1 MQQDKSWSDYVARLS
16 VRQVVLVLATAVGV
30 LTTAALGQWQLSRA
44 AQKEALF
51 AQLQSQAAQPT
62 LTGADLLQTDSQ
74 LQPLIGRRVQLS
86 GRWLAEHTVFL
97 DNRPMQGRTG
107 FYVLTPLQISGSEL
121 VVVVQRGWVP
131 RNFEQR
137 SQLPDI
143 STPEGVVSVE
153 GRLVGPPSRLYDLGG
168 AETGSIRQNLDLKSF
183 GVELQSQIEL
193 QPQTLLFS
201 PLIRLMTQ
209 ISVQQTAE
217 MKVADLGHKVQEDG
231 LQRNWPVI
239 NSGVDKHYGYAFQ
252 WFALS
257 LLMVGLFLW
266 FQFFKPR
273 SHHE

>member
-1 MQQDKSWSDYVARLS
+1 MQQDKSWADYVAS
-16 VRQVVLVLATAVGV
+16 VSWRQGVLWIATSLGV

-51 AQLQSQAAQPT
+51 AQLQSQAAMPT
-62 LTGADLLQTDSQ
+62 LTGADLLQPDSQ

-121 VVVVQRGWVP
+121 VVMVQRGWVP

-143 STPEGVVSVE
+143 STPEGVVTLE

-183 GVELQSQIEL
+183 GAELLPHSRL

-201 PLIRLMTQ
+201 LPHRLMTQ
-209 ISVQQTAE
+209 VSVQQTSE
-217 MKVADLGHKVQEDG
+217 IKVLDLGHKFQEDG

-273 SHHE
+273 SYHE

>member
-1 MQQDKSWSDYVARLS
+1 M
-16 VRQVVLVLATAVGV
+16 RQVVLVLATVVGV

-51 AQLQSQAAQPT
+51 AKLQSQATQPT

-74 LQPLIGRRVQLS
+74 LQPLIGRRLQLS

-153 GRLVGPPSRLYDLGG
+153 GRLAGPPSRLYDLGG
-168 AETGSIRQNLDLKSF
+168 AESGSIRQNLDLASF
-183 GVELQSQIEL
+183 SEELQSQLKL
-193 QPQTLLFS
+193 QPQSTLFAN
-201 PLIRLMTQ
+201 PNRLMTQ
-209 ISVQQTAE
+209 VSVQQTADTSATNLE
-217 MKVADLGHKVQEDG
+217 HMVQEDG
-231 LQRNWPVI
+231 LLRNWPVI
-239 NSGVDKHYGYAFQ
+239 NKGVDKHYGYAFQ

-273 SHHE
+273 PHHE

>member
-1 MQQDKSWSDYVARLS
+1 M
-16 VRQVVLVLATAVGV
+16 RQVVLVLATAVGV

-62 LTGADLLQTDSQ
+62 LTGADFLQPDSQ

-137 SQLPDI
+137 SQLPDL

-168 AETGSIRQNLDLKSF
+168 AETGSIRQNIDLKSF
-183 GVELQSQIEL
+183 NVELQSQIKL
-193 QPQTLLFS
+193 QPQTLLS
-201 PLIRLMTQ
+201 APPNRLMTQ
-209 ISVQQTAE
+209 VSVQQTAE
-217 MKVADLGHKVQEDG
+217 MKVLDLGHNVQEDG

-257 LLMVGLFLW
+257 LLIVGLFLW

>member
-1 MQQDKSWSDYVARLS
+1 MQQDKSWADYVAS
-16 VRQVVLVLATAVGV
+16 VSWRQGVLWIATSLGV

-51 AQLQSQAAQPT
+51 AQLQSQAAMPT
-62 LTGADLLQTDSQ
+62 LTGADLLQPD

-121 VVVVQRGWVP
+121 VVMVQRGWVP
-131 RNFEQR
+131 RNFGQR

-143 STPEGVVSVE
+143 STPEGVVTLE

-168 AETGSIRQNLDLKSF
+168 AETGLIRQNLDLKSF
-183 GVELQSQIEL
+183 GVELQSQIKL
-193 QPQTLLFS
+193 QPQPLLYA
-201 PLIRLMTQ
+201 PPNRLMTQ
-209 ISVQQTAE
+209 VSVQQTAE
-217 MKVADLGHKVQEDG
+217 MKVLDLGHKFQEDG

-273 SHHE
+273 SYHE

>member
-1 MQQDKSWSDYVARLS
+1 MQQDKSWADYVAS
-16 VRQVVLVLATAVGV
+16 VSWRQGVLWIATSLGV

-62 LTGADLLQTDSQ
+62 LTGADLLQPDSQ
-74 LQPLIGRRVQLS
+74 LQPLIGRRVQVS

-143 STPEGVVSVE
+143 STPEGVVTLE

-183 GVELQSQIEL
+183 GVDSPFEPEKVM
-193 QPQTLLFS
+193 LL
-201 PLIRLMTQ
+201 PI
-209 ISVQQTAE
+209 
-217 MKVADLGHKVQEDG
+217 
-231 LQRNWPVI
+231 
-239 NSGVDKHYGYAFQ
+239 
-252 WFALS
+252 
-257 LLMVGLFLW
+257 
-266 FQFFKPR
+266 
-273 SHHE
+273 

>member
-1 MQQDKSWSDYVARLS
+1 MQQDKSWAHYVASLS
-16 VRQVVLVLATAVGV
+16 VRQVVLVLATVVGV

-51 AQLQSQAAQPT
+51 AKLQSQATQPT

-74 LQPLIGRRVQLS
+74 LQPLIGRRLQLS

-153 GRLVGPPSRLYDLGG
+153 GRLAGPPSRLYDLGG
-168 AETGSIRQNLDLKSF
+168 AESGSIRQNLDLASF
-183 GVELQSQIEL
+183 SEELQSQLKL
-193 QPQTLLFS
+193 QPQSTLFAN
-201 PLIRLMTQ
+201 PNRLMTQ
-209 ISVQQTAE
+209 VSVQQTADTSATNLE
-217 MKVADLGHKVQEDG
+217 HMVQEDG
-231 LQRNWPVI
+231 LLRNWPVI
-239 NSGVDKHYGYAFQ
+239 NKGVDKHYGYAFQ

-273 SHHE
+273 LHHE

>member
-1 MQQDKSWSDYVARLS
+1 MQQDKSWADYVAS
-16 VRQVVLVLATAVGV
+16 VSWRQGVLWIATALGV

-51 AQLQSQAAQPT
+51 AQLQSQAAMPT
-62 LTGADLLQTDSQ
+62 LTGADLLQPD

-121 VVVVQRGWVP
+121 VVMVQRGWVP
-131 RNFEQR
+131 RNFGQR

-143 STPEGVVSVE
+143 STPEGVVTLE

-168 AETGSIRQNLDLKSF
+168 AETGLIRQNLDLKSF
-183 GVELQSQIEL
+183 GAELQPHSRL

-201 PLIRLMTQ
+201 LPHRLMTQ
-209 ISVQQTAE
+209 VSVQQTSE
-217 MKVADLGHKVQEDG
+217 IKVLDLGHKFQEDG

-273 SHHE
+273 SYHE